1 MEHLNKGDYANGD
14 PVEAVYY
21 MISKTFVYSAR
32 SKLVDEDAGEICMSH
47 VDLALNGQRHLLI
60 IRSGGSKDHS
70 YSNV

>member
-21 MISKTFVYSAR
+21 MISKTFVYRAR

-47 VDLALNGQRHLLI
+47 VDFSLECQ
-60 IRSGGSKDHS
+60 K
-70 YSNV
+70 